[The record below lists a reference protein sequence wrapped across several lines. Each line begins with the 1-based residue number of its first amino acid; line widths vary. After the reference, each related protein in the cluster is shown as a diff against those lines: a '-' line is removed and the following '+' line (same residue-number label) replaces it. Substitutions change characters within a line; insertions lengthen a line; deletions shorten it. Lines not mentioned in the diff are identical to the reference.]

1 MLLSNYSTCEISDAL
16 VKLGVPNG
24 GHLADIRMMSP
35 APPAPI
41 RICGPAY
48 TVKMVFAS
56 DRSSSTSPT
65 HHFVDTAPPN
75 SVIVI
80 DAPHR

>member
-35 APPAPI
+35 APPASI

-56 DRSSSTSPT
+56 DRSSTSPT
-65 HHFVDTAPPN
+65 YHFVDTAPPN